1 MRFSDLTDL
10 TVEAIPSEA
19 LPADAV
25 IRPIGVLAFS
35 EGVTVV
41 EIQQTFVII
50 SAAFL
55 QAFVY

>member
-1 MRFSDLTDL
+1 MTNL